1 VKIEVSSIPMDM
13 IWKSA
18 KLFWITKENRHQQRQ
33 QLKIP
38 VGESIIERS
47 PTKMSIWQR
56 SM

>member
-1 VKIEVSSIPMDM
+1 MDM